1 MLDDD
6 VLLDKAKETGFCQRN
21 RKLSPRYF
29 LEMLLCKCFSAD
41 QESLLGH
48 ALDLKLNRDVDIKK
62 QSIHSKF
69 TDKAVNFLK
78 VLVSI
83 QLSRKLSVPSK
94 ILDMFSSVLIHDSTR
109 FGLPE
114 SFTEHY
120 AGYGGRGAPAG
131 AKIQFAYDLK
141 THQVCHA
148 ILGASR
154 VNDLTDCKSNEW
166 ITKGALVLRDLGYY
180 SHEGLKE
187 IIDKEAFFIS
197 KVKPKTALFDL
208 CGQRLDL
215 PKLIASMK
223 KSGLLTL
230 ERDLLVGLE
239 GRFKARVVFALMP
252 DEIKNKRLKAVT
264 YKAQNRNST
273 VQKEYKVWAGINVFI
288 TNVSKECLT
297 AEKIMQIY
305 RLRWQV
311 ELVFKTWKSHYRIDC
326 YKTMRKERMEC
337 YLFATLLLILLQWK
351 IFSWLNRHSLQK
363 GIPLSLHKFTML
375 MIRLKPLFNE
385 TVVRAKADME
395 ILLKHIMTLSDAY
408 LLKEN
413 KKGKVNFM
421 DIVSIKS

>member
-1 MLDDD
+1 MLDDGA
-6 VLLDKAKETGFCQRN
+6 LLDKAKETGFCQRN
-21 RKLSPRYF
+21 RKLTPRYF
-29 LEMLLCKCFSAD
+29 LEMLLCKCFPAD

-69 TDKAVNFLK
+69 TDKAVNFVK
-78 VLVSI
+78 ALVSI
-83 QLSRKLSVPSK
+83 QLSKKLSVSSK
-94 ILDMFSSVLIHDSTR
+94 VLDMFSSVIIHDSTR

-141 THQVCHA
+141 THQMCHA
-148 ILGASR
+148 TLGASR
-154 VNDLTDCKSNEW
+154 ANDLTDCKNHEW

-187 IIDKEAFFIS
+187 IIDKKAFFIS

-208 CGQRLDL
+208 CGKRFDL
-215 PKLIASMK
+215 LKLIASMK
-223 KSGLLTL
+223 KSGSMTL
-230 ERDLLVGLE
+230 ERDLLVGFE
-239 GRFKARVVFALMP
+239 GRFRARVVFALVP
-252 DEIKNKRLKAVT
+252 EEIKNKRLKAVA
-264 YKAQNRNST
+264 YKARNRNYT

-288 TNVSKECLT
+288 TNVSQEWLA
-297 AEKIMQIY
+297 AEKVMDIY

-311 ELVFKTWKSHYRIDC
+311 ELVFKTWKSHYKIDR

-337 YLFATLLLILLQWK
+337 YLYATLLLILLQWR
-351 IFSWLNRHSLQK
+351 IFSWLNRYSLQK

-375 MIRLKPLFNE
+375 MVRLRPMFNE
-385 TVVRAKADME
+385 AVVRTKMKME
-395 ILLKHIMTLSDAY
+395 ILINHIMALSDSY

-413 KKGKVNFM
+413 RKGKVSFI
-421 DIVSIKS
+421 DIVSIT